1 MSPTVM
7 LAMVRAGPRVGH
19 GVSPVYSR
27 VGRVSAVYTRV
38 VLAHHPAVETVLR
51 RGGDWM
57 TRCCHLACRQTS
69 VKWRKTS
76 ASVESVRKIPAKIRF
91 KMNFLVL
98 GVFTDMGKRHSEF
111 ELMLR

>member
-27 VGRVSAVYTRV
+27 VGRWSAVYTRV

-51 RGGDWM
+51 RGWDWM
-57 TRCCHLACRQTS
+57 ARCCHLACRQTS
-69 VKWRKTS
+69 VQWRETS
-76 ASVESVRKIPAKIRF
+76 ASVKSVGKVPGKI
-91 KMNFLVL
+91 FLEHDFILLHNYGYGQNTFRV
-98 GVFTDMGKRHSEF
+98 
-111 ELMLR
+111 